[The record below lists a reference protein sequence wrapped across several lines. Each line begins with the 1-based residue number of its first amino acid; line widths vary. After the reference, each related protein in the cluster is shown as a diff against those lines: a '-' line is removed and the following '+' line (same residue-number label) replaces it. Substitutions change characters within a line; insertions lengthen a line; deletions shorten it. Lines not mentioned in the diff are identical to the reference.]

1 MDNQE
6 KNNFPDEILSDDI
19 ANVANIAG
27 VNLDSAIDPKAQ
39 DLSDALLV
47 AYEVIAKCKENP
59 GSLFEPDFIK
69 AVTNIRALSSKD
81 WANIRVS
88 IKKNK
93 PSGVLLADIDKQTDP
108 AQNGQGRN
116 SDADIILEMLEEKP
130 LYHDEDAD
138 KTFIEDDERI
148 FRIGSQPFAE
158 WISHTYFK
166 EFGRSVNESAIKQVG
181 FTLTGHAKHEGIKK
195 RIYMRAA
202 NYQDAIYVF
211 IGDDDWQ
218 KIKVT
223 ASGWSLDTEPHVK
236 FWKPGS
242 MLALPM
248 PVSGGKIDDLWNY
261 LNISGNGKLLV
272 LAWMLEAFR
281 SETPFPVL
289 ALNGLQGCAKSSTH
303 ARIRMLIDPSGCNLR
318 AAPKDIQ
325 DIYVGAGSNWI
336 VSFENISRL
345 SSQQQDALCTL
356 ATGGGFATRTLYTN
370 DDETIINVKRP
381 VIINSIPAVIT
392 AQDLTDRVI
401 NIELQRLGVYRDEIE
416 INAEFEAA
424 RPELFGALL
433 DLLVKTLA
441 KLPHVKLN
449 KPPRM
454 ADFAR
459 LGEAMAQAMGH
470 DPGTFDRIFKEN
482 RSESV
487 SRAMEASPV
496 AVAIRE
502 MAENCPE
509 DIVFHGTI
517 KQLFDK
523 LTKNRPSS
531 EGWPRSPRGLGDTI
545 RRQTPA
551 LDSIGISVTQGGIER
566 IDGDRGISI
575 KIEKILSGNVGNIGN
590 VVSELCVGKN
600 NFPESVRL

>member
-1 MDNQE
+1 MLNQE
-6 KNNFPDEILSDDI
+6 KIISSDGNLLNDI
-19 ANVANIAG
+19 ANVANIAT
-27 VNLDSAIDPKAQ
+27 VNFNDAIDPKEQ
-39 DLSDALLV
+39 ELKDALTMV
-47 AYEVIAKCKENP
+47 YAVIATCKENP
-59 GSLFEPDFIK
+59 GALFEPEFIK
-69 AVTNIRALSSKD
+69 AVTAVRSLSPKH

-88 IKKNK
+88 LKKNK
-93 PSGVLLADIDKQTDP
+93 PSGILLADIDSQTDP
-108 AQNGQGRN
+108 SEGNQGRN
-116 SDADIILEMLEEKP
+116 SYADVILEMLEEKT

-148 FRIGSQPFAE
+148 FRVGSQPFTE
-158 WISHTYFK
+158 WISHKYFK
-166 EFGRSVNESAIKQVG
+166 EFGRSVNESAIKQVA
-181 FTLTGHAKHEGIKK
+181 FTLTGHAKHDGIKK
-195 RIYMRAA
+195 HIHMRAA
-202 NYQDAIYVF
+202 NYQDDIYIF
-211 IGDDDWQ
+211 IGDADWQ
-218 KIKVT
+218 TIKVT
-223 ASGWSLDTEPHVK
+223 ASGWNLDTASTVK
-236 FWKPGS
+236 FWKPGA
-242 MLALPM
+242 MLSLPI
-248 PVSGGKIDDLWNY
+248 PVPGGKVEELWDY
-261 LNISGNGKLLV
+261 LNISGDDRLLV

-325 DIYVGAGSNWI
+325 DIYIGAGSNWI

-381 VIINSIPAVIT
+381 VIINSIPVVIT

-401 NIELQRLGVYRDEIE
+401 NIELQKLKAYRDEIE
-416 INAEFEAA
+416 INAAFESA
-424 RPELFGALL
+424 RPRLFGTLL

-441 KLPHVKLN
+441 KLPHVKID

-459 LGEAMAQAMGH
+459 LGEAMAQAMGQEA
-470 DPGTFDRIFKEN
+470 GAFDKIFKKN

-502 MAENCPE
+502 MAENSYNE
-509 DIVFHGTI
+509 IVFYGTV
-517 KQLFDK
+517 KELFDK
-523 LTKNRPSS
+523 LTREQHSLD
-531 EGWPRSPRGLGDTI
+531 GWPRSPRALGDAI

-551 LDSIGISVTQGGIER
+551 LDSIGVNVVQGSVER
-566 IDGDRGISI
+566 IGSHRGISI
-575 KIEKILSGNVGNIGN
+575 TIKKLSSGNIGN
-590 VVSELCVGKN
+590 NGNVISELYAKEN
-600 NFPESVRL
+600 NFSESVRV